1 MSRQTASCHEIDS
14 DPQKTKSE
22 EQKKALQMLT
32 CYGVLIAEFYLFSE
46 PVSAP
51 NNILKWL

>member
-14 DPQKTKSE
+14 GPQKTESE

-32 CYGVLIAEFYLFSE
+32 WGFNCRVLSVF
-46 PVSAP
+46 
-51 NNILKWL
+51 